1 MAAPTGGSG
10 SGGVGGKG
18 DVNAYGSGRFAHP
31 NLDFGELKDSQ
42 SRGGRHILNALS
54 EIQRYHII
62 EDRSEEIPKE
72 YFTLEQIWD
81 YIKIGFKSGLLE
93 SFIFTGLICFLQAI
107 YPSYKFYFLNKAITP
122 SEQYFFTLCSFAPM
136 VISTL
141 FMMYISKYYK
151 GLLTRRA
158 IFALMNGRSIS
169 FLIKGTLVFLLFQ
182 WLMTTSLENPRLIY
196 SFADWTAWLIN
207 PFIGSGVSV
216 KQIYEYYYKY
226 AVPALHDSSYEIL
239 YSMIIFALMPYLTI
253 FYKGYKER
261 RNKQLVKDEYENY

>member
-1 MAAPTGGSG
+1 MAAPTNNG
-10 SGGVGGKG
+10 SGGVGSKG

-42 SRGGRHILNALS
+42 NRGGRHILNALS

-107 YPSYKFYFLNKAITP
+107 YPSYKYYFSHATITP
-122 SEQYFFTLCSFAPM
+122 TEKAFFILCSFAPM

-158 IFALMNGRSIS
+158 IFALMNGRSAS
-169 FLIKGTLVFLLFQ
+169 CLIKGVLVFLLFQ
-182 WLMTTSLENPRLIY
+182 WLMTQSLENPRLIY
-196 SFADWTAWLIN
+196 SMADWSSWLIN
-207 PFIGSGVSV
+207 PFVNGVSV

-261 RNKQLVKDEYENY
+261 RNRQQIQDEYENY